1 MEVGF
6 GCKCSQKF
14 NSLFIEITLKT
25 ISEHDIFFINKV
37 VRHHSN
43 NTDMPISR

>member
-14 NSLFIEITLKT
+14 NSLFIEITLKP
-25 ISEHDIFFINKV
+25 ISENDIFFINKV

>member
-14 NSLFIEITLKT
+14 NSLFIEITLKP
-25 ISEHDIFFINKV
+25 ISENDIFFTDIV